1 MMKTITSIALAV
13 AGVSSFAAGLEPWQ
27 DPNLNEINRLP
38 ARTLIVPCETE
49 DIAIG
54 VANGE
59 KSKYDSRY
67 VISLN
72 REWDFKWKPSPEQ
85 EWQKEAKIAVP
96 GCWQLQGDYDPP
108 LYTNVKYPI
117 GFDTTG
123 NPMIDP
129 PKDYTSYKYR
139 NPVGLYTT
147 TFKRPWK
154 WYFRR
159 TVLRFHGVS
168 SAFRVTVNGK
178 FAGYAE
184 DSRLPS
190 EFDISPYLK

>member
-49 DIAIG
+49 DLALG

-72 REWDFKWKPSPEQ
+72 KEWDFKWKPSPEQ

-117 GFDTTG
+117 GFDLH
-123 NPMIDP
+123 I
-129 PKDYTSYKYR
+129 
-139 NPVGLYTT
+139 
-147 TFKRPWK
+147 
-154 WYFRR
+154 
-159 TVLRFHGVS
+159 
-168 SAFRVTVNGK
+168 
-178 FAGYAE
+178 
-184 DSRLPS
+184 
-190 EFDISPYLK
+190 